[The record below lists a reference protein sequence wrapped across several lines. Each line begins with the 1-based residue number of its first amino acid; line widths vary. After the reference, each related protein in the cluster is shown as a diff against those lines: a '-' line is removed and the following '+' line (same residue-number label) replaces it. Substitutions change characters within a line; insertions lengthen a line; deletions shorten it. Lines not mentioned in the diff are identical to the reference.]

1 MTIRY
6 DFWSL
11 VTALADG
18 LEHDKAPAAER
29 AKVIVDALSKQSRT
43 ERIKREQRLG
53 VVLEYL
59 EAIQQELTAPDGKT
73 VEWKK

>member
-18 LEHDKAPAAER
+18 LEHGKKPADER
-29 AKVIVDALSKQSRT
+29 AKAIADALSKQSQT
-43 ERIKREQRLG
+43 ERSKRAQRLS

-59 EAIQQELTAPDGKT
+59 GAIQHELTAPDGKT